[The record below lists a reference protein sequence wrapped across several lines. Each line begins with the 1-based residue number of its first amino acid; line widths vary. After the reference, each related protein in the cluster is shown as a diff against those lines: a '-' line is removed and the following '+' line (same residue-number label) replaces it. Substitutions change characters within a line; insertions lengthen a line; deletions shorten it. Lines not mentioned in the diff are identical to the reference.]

1 MVIARTITSGC
12 GFRFTGL
19 SRLLKLPGNY
29 RGSRLSEM
37 SMAGGSRREYLQPI
51 MAGALAAIVG
61 YASTFTLVLAALTAA
76 GASPQQAGSGLMS
89 VCIAIGILNVVVSA
103 RLKVPVSFAWSTPG
117 VAFILTVGEPVGGFP
132 AVAGAF
138 LVAAALI
145 VLTGLIKP
153 LARLIAAIPAPIANA
168 MLAGMLLTLCLAPI
182 TAVAE
187 LPALA
192 LPILLAWMIG
202 MRFARRYAVPIAVA
216 VTGIMLA
223 SSTHLPAG
231 ALDGS
236 WPAFVPVMPVF
247 SLDAIIRIG
256 LPLYIVTMAS
266 QNLPGLAVMRAN
278 GFVLHPAPLFIITGI
293 ASAVTAFFGGH
304 SSNLAAITAAICAG
318 PEAHPDKAKRW
329 PAPVSAGVVY
339 LLLAPG
345 ASLAAAFIAASP
357 PLLIQAVAGL
367 ALLSSLAA
375 ALSGALAAE
384 ETRLPAVLTFVTTAS
399 GITIIGVGAPF
410 WGLVAGIG
418 MLLLLR
424 FGIKPAP
431 TVVDK

>member
-1 MVIARTITSGC
+1 
-12 GFRFTGL
+12 
-19 SRLLKLPGNY
+19 
-29 RGSRLSEM
+29 
-37 SMAGGSRREYLQPI
+37 MAGGSRREYLQPI

-431 TVVDK
+431 AVVDK

>member
-1 MVIARTITSGC
+1 MSESTESG
-12 GFRFTGL
+12 G
-19 SRLLKLPGNY
+19 
-29 RGSRLSEM
+29 
-37 SMAGGSRREYLQPI
+37 RREYLQPI

-89 VCIAIGILNVVVSA
+89 VCIAIGILNIAVST
-103 RLKVPVSFAWSTPG
+103 RIKLPVSFAWSTPG

-153 LARLIAAIPAPIANA
+153 LARAIAAIPAPIANA

-182 TAVAE
+182 NAVAE
-187 LPALA
+187 MPALA
-192 LPILLAWMIG
+192 LPILLAWIIG
-202 MRFARRYAVPIAVA
+202 LRFAKRYAVPIAVV

-223 SSTHLPAG
+223 TTTHLPPG
-231 ALDGS
+231 ALDGT
-236 WPAFVPVMPVF
+236 WPSLVPVMPVF
-247 SLDAIIRIG
+247 TLDAIVRIG
-256 LPLYIVTMAS
+256 LPLYVVTMAS
-266 QNLPGLAVMRAN
+266 QNLPGLAVMKAN
-278 GFVLHPAPLFIITGI
+278 GYVLKPAPLFILTGL
-293 ASAVTAFFGGH
+293 ASAATAFFGGH

-318 PEAHPDKAKRW
+318 PEAHPEKARRW
-329 PAPVSAGVVY
+329 PAPAAAGVIY
-339 LLLAPG
+339 LLLALG

-367 ALLSSLAA
+367 ALLSSLTA
-375 ALSGALAAE
+375 ALSGALVAE
-384 ETRLPAVLTFVTTAS
+384 ETRLPAILTFVTTAS
-399 GITIIGVGAPF
+399 GITIAGVGAPF

-418 MLLLLR
+418 MILLLR
-424 FGIKPAP
+424 FGIKPDP
-431 TVVDK
+431 VSTGK

>member
-1 MVIARTITSGC
+1 
-12 GFRFTGL
+12 
-19 SRLLKLPGNY
+19 
-29 RGSRLSEM
+29 
-37 SMAGGSRREYLQPI
+37 

-89 VCIAIGILNVVVSA
+89 VCIAIGILNIVVST
-103 RLKVPVSFAWSTPG
+103 RIKLPVSFAWSTPG

-153 LARLIAAIPAPIANA
+153 LARAIAAIPAPIANA

-187 LPALA
+187 MPALA
-192 LPILLAWMIG
+192 LPILLAWIIG
-202 MRFARRYAVPIAVA
+202 LRFAKRYAVPIAVV

-223 SSTHLPAG
+223 TTTHLPAG

-236 WPAFVPVMPVF
+236 WPSLVPVTPVF
-247 SLDAIIRIG
+247 TLDAIVRIG
-256 LPLYIVTMAS
+256 LPLYVVTMAS
-266 QNLPGLAVMRAN
+266 QNLPGLAVMKAN
-278 GFVLHPAPLFIITGI
+278 GYVLKPAPLFVMTGL
-293 ASAVTAFFGGH
+293 ASAATAFFGGH

-318 PEAHPDKAKRW
+318 PEAHPDKARRW
-329 PAPVSAGVVY
+329 PAPAAAGVVY

-375 ALSGALAAE
+375 ALSGALIAE
-384 ETRLPAVLTFVTTAS
+384 ETRLPAILTLVTTAS
-399 GITIIGVGAPF
+399 GITIAGVGAPF

-418 MLLLLR
+418 MILVLR
-424 FGIKPAP
+424 FGIRPEPVSTGK
-431 TVVDK
+431 

>member
-1 MVIARTITSGC
+1 MSEVSLASG
-12 GFRFTGL
+12 G
-19 SRLLKLPGNY
+19 
-29 RGSRLSEM
+29 
-37 SMAGGSRREYLQPI
+37 RRDFLQPI
-51 MAGALAAIVG
+51 MAGALAAVVG

-76 GASPQQAGSGLMS
+76 GASPQQAGSGLMT
-89 VCIAIGILNVVVSA
+89 VCIAIGILNIVVSA

-138 LVAAALI
+138 LVAAGLI

-153 LARLIAAIPAPIANA
+153 LARAVAAIPAPIANA

-187 LPALA
+187 MPALA
-192 LPILLAWMIG
+192 LPILLAWIIG
-202 MRFARRYAVPIAVA
+202 MRFARRYAVPIAVV

-223 SSTHLPAG
+223 SSTHLPPG

-236 WPAFVPVMPVF
+236 WPVFAPVMPVF
-247 SLDAIIRIG
+247 TLDAIIRIG

-266 QNLPGLAVMRAN
+266 QNLPGLAVMQAN
-278 GFVLHPAPLFIITGI
+278 GFTLQPAPLFVMTGL
-293 ASAVTAFFGGH
+293 ASAATAFFGGH
-304 SSNLAAITAAICAG
+304 TSNLAAITAAICAG
-318 PEAHPDKAKRW
+318 PEAHPDRDKRW

-339 LLLAPG
+339 LLMAPG

-399 GITIIGVGAPF
+399 GITIVGVGAPF

-424 FGIKPAP
+424 FGIKPLP
-431 TVVDK
+431 DTVDK

>member
-1 MVIARTITSGC
+1 MTQQAASSISSGRSD
-12 GFRFTGL
+12 FV
-19 SRLLKLPGNY
+19 
-29 RGSRLSEM
+29 
-37 SMAGGSRREYLQPI
+37 QPI

-89 VCIAIGILNVVVSA
+89 ICIAIGILNIVVSA

-117 VAFILTVGEPVGGFP
+117 VAFLLTVGEPVGGFP

-153 LARLIAAIPAPIANA
+153 LARLIEAIPAPIANA
-168 MLAGMLLTLCLAPI
+168 MLAGMLLTLCFAPI
-182 TAVAE
+182 TAVGQM
-187 LPALA
+187 PMLA
-192 LPILLAWMIG
+192 LPILLSWVIG
-202 MRFARRYAVPIAVA
+202 MRFARRYAVPIAVV
-216 VTGIMLA
+216 VTGIILA
-223 SSTHLPAG
+223 TTTHLPPG

-236 WPAFVPVMPVF
+236 WPSFVPVMPEF
-247 SLDAIIRIG
+247 TLDAIIRIG

-266 QNLPGLAVMRAN
+266 QNLPGLAVMKAN
-278 GFVLHPAPLFIITGI
+278 GFTLKASPLFVLTGV
-293 ASAVTAFFGGH
+293 ASGLTAFVGGH
-304 SSNLAAITAAICAG
+304 TSNLAAITAAICAG
-318 PEAHPDKAKRW
+318 PEAHPDKTKRW
-329 PAPVSAGVVY
+329 PAPISAGVVY
-339 LLLAPG
+339 LALAPA

-367 ALLSSLAA
+367 ALMSSLAS
-375 ALSGALAAE
+375 ALTGALINE
-384 ETRLPAVLTFVTTAS
+384 ETRLPAILTFVTTAS

-424 FGIKPAP
+424 AG
-431 TVVDK
+431 VVAIREPSGK

>member
-1 MVIARTITSGC
+1 MSQWTESG
-12 GFRFTGL
+12 G
-19 SRLLKLPGNY
+19 
-29 RGSRLSEM
+29 
-37 SMAGGSRREYLQPI
+37 RRELLQPV

-89 VCIAIGILNVVVSA
+89 VCIAIGILNIVVSA
-103 RLKVPVSFAWSTPG
+103 QVKLPVSFAWSTPG
-117 VAFILTVGEPVGGFP
+117 AAFLLTVGEPVGGFP

-153 LARLIAAIPAPIANA
+153 LARAVGAIPAPIANA

-187 LPALA
+187 MPALA
-192 LPILLAWMIG
+192 LPILLAWIIG
-202 MRFARRYAVPIAVA
+202 LRFAKRYAVPIAVV

-223 SSTHLPAG
+223 TTTHLPAG

-236 WPAFVPVMPVF
+236 WPSLVPVMPVF
-247 SLDAIIRIG
+247 TLDAIVRIG
-256 LPLYIVTMAS
+256 LPLYVVTMAS

-278 GFVLHPAPLFIITGI
+278 GYVLKPAPLFIMTGL
-293 ASAVTAFFGGH
+293 ASGATALFGGH

-318 PEAHPDKAKRW
+318 PEAHPDKARRW

-339 LLLAPG
+339 LLLAPA
-345 ASLAAAFIAASP
+345 ASLAAAFVAASP

-367 ALLSSLAA
+367 ALLSSLTA
-375 ALSGALAAE
+375 ALSGALVAE
-384 ETRLPAVLTFVTTAS
+384 ETRLPAILTFVTTAS
-399 GITIIGVGAPF
+399 GITIGGVGSPF

-418 MLLLLR
+418 MILLLR
-424 FGIKPAP
+424 FGIRPEPVSTGK
-431 TVVDK
+431 

>member
-1 MVIARTITSGC
+1 
-12 GFRFTGL
+12 
-19 SRLLKLPGNY
+19 
-29 RGSRLSEM
+29 
-37 SMAGGSRREYLQPI
+37 MAGGSRREYLQPI

-89 VCIAIGILNVVVSA
+89 VCIAIGILNIVVSA
-103 RLKVPVSFAWSTPG
+103 RLRVPVSFAWSTPG

-153 LARLIAAIPAPIANA
+153 MARLIAAIPAPIANA

-192 LPILLAWMIG
+192 LPILLAWVIG
-202 MRFARRYAVPIAVA
+202 MRFARRYAVPIAVV

-236 WPAFVPVMPVF
+236 WPVLVPVMPVF
-247 SLDAIIRIG
+247 TLDAIIRIG
-256 LPLYIVTMAS
+256 LPLYVVTMAS

-318 PEAHPDKAKRW
+318 PEAHPDKSKRW

-345 ASLAAAFIAASP
+345 AILAAAFIAASP

-431 TVVDK
+431 AVVDK

>member
-1 MVIARTITSGC
+1 MSQWTESG
-12 GFRFTGL
+12 G
-19 SRLLKLPGNY
+19 
-29 RGSRLSEM
+29 
-37 SMAGGSRREYLQPI
+37 RRELLQPV

-61 YASTFTLVLAALTAA
+61 YASTFTLVLAALTAT

-89 VCIAIGILNVVVSA
+89 VCIAIGILNIVVSA
-103 RLKVPVSFAWSTPG
+103 RVKLPVSFAWSTPG

-138 LVAAALI
+138 LVAAGLI

-153 LARLIAAIPAPIANA
+153 LARAVAAIPAPIANA

-187 LPALA
+187 MPALA
-192 LPILLAWMIG
+192 LPILLAWIIG
-202 MRFARRYAVPIAVA
+202 LRFAKRYAVPIAVV

-223 SSTHLPAG
+223 TTTHLPAG

-236 WPAFVPVMPVF
+236 WPSLVPVMPVF
-247 SLDAIIRIG
+247 TLDAIVRIG
-256 LPLYIVTMAS
+256 LPLYVVTMAS

-278 GFVLHPAPLFIITGI
+278 GYVLKPAPLFIMTGL
-293 ASAVTAFFGGH
+293 ASGATALFGGH

-318 PEAHPDKAKRW
+318 PEAHPDRARRW
-329 PAPVSAGVVY
+329 PAPVAAGVVY
-339 LLLAPG
+339 LLLAPA
-345 ASLAAAFIAASP
+345 ASLAAAFVAASP

-367 ALLSSLAA
+367 ALLSSLTA
-375 ALSGALAAE
+375 ALSGALVAE
-384 ETRLPAVLTFVTTAS
+384 ETRLPAILTFVTTAS
-399 GITIIGVGAPF
+399 GITIGGVGAPF

-418 MLLLLR
+418 MILLLR
-424 FGIKPAP
+424 FGIRPEPVSTGK
-431 TVVDK
+431 

>member
-1 MVIARTITSGC
+1 
-12 GFRFTGL
+12 
-19 SRLLKLPGNY
+19 
-29 RGSRLSEM
+29 
-37 SMAGGSRREYLQPI
+37 
-51 MAGALAAIVG
+51 
-61 YASTFTLVLAALTAA
+61 
-76 GASPQQAGSGLMS
+76 MS
-89 VCIAIGILNVVVSA
+89 VCISIGILNIAVSS

-138 LVAAALI
+138 LVAAGLI

-192 LPILLAWMIG
+192 LPILLAWIIG
-202 MRFARRYAVPIAVA
+202 MRFARRYAVPIAVV

-231 ALDGS
+231 ALNGS
-236 WPAFVPVMPVF
+236 WPVFVPVLPVVT
-247 SLDAIIRIG
+247 LDGIIRIG

-278 GFVLHPAPLFIITGI
+278 GFVLQPAPLFVITGV

-318 PEAHPDKAKRW
+318 PEAHPDKDKRW

-410 WGLVAGIG
+410 WGLVAGIS

-424 FGIKPAP
+424 FAIKPAP
-431 TVVDK
+431 DVVDK

>member
-1 MVIARTITSGC
+1 VSEWTQSG
-12 GFRFTGL
+12 GRQEL
-19 SRLLKLPGNY
+19 
-29 RGSRLSEM
+29 
-37 SMAGGSRREYLQPI
+37 LQPV

-89 VCIAIGILNVVVSA
+89 VCIAIGILNIVVST
-103 RLKVPVSFAWSTPG
+103 RIKLPVSFAWSTPG

-153 LARLIAAIPAPIANA
+153 LARAIAAIPAPIANA

-182 TAVAE
+182 KAVAE
-187 LPALA
+187 MPAFA
-192 LPILLAWMIG
+192 LPILLAWIIG
-202 MRFARRYAVPIAVA
+202 LRFAKRYAVPIAVV

-223 SSTHLPAG
+223 TTTHLPAG

-236 WPAFVPVMPVF
+236 WPSLVPVMPAF
-247 SLDAIIRIG
+247 TLDAIVRIG
-256 LPLYIVTMAS
+256 LPLYVVTMAS

-278 GFVLHPAPLFIITGI
+278 GYDPKPAPLFIMTGL
-293 ASAVTAFFGGH
+293 ASAATAFFGGH

-318 PEAHPDKAKRW
+318 PEAHPDKNRRW
-329 PAPVSAGVVY
+329 PAPAAAGVVY
-339 LLLAPG
+339 LLLALG

-375 ALSGALAAE
+375 ALSGALVAE
-384 ETRLPAVLTFVTTAS
+384 ETRLPAILTFVTTAS
-399 GITIIGVGAPF
+399 GITIAGVGAPF

-418 MLLLLR
+418 MIAVLR
-424 FGIKPAP
+424 LGIRPEPVNTGK
-431 TVVDK
+431 

>member
-1 MVIARTITSGC
+1 MNDQTRID
-12 GFRFTGL
+12 
-19 SRLLKLPGNY
+19 
-29 RGSRLSEM
+29 
-37 SMAGGSRREYLQPI
+37 RRDYLQPV
-51 MAGALAAIVG
+51 MAGALAAVVG

-89 VCIAIGILNVVVSA
+89 VCISIGILNIVVSA
-103 RLKVPVSFAWSTPG
+103 RVKLPVSFAWSTPG

-182 TAVAE
+182 NAVAQM
-187 LPALA
+187 PALA
-192 LPILLAWMIG
+192 LPILLAWVIG
-202 MRFARRYAVPIAVA
+202 LRFAKRYAVPIAVL
-216 VTGIMLA
+216 VTGIVLA
-223 SSTHLPAG
+223 MTTHLPAG

-236 WPAFVPVMPVF
+236 WPSLVPVLPVF
-247 SLDAIIRIG
+247 TLDAIVRIG

-266 QNLPGLAVMRAN
+266 QNLPGLAVMKAN
-278 GFVLHPAPLFIITGI
+278 GFVLKPAPLFVITGLT
-293 ASAVTAFFGGH
+293 SAVTAFFGGH

-318 PEAHPDKAKRW
+318 PEAHPDKARRW
-329 PAPVSAGVVY
+329 PAPISAGVVY

-375 ALSGALAAE
+375 ALSGALVAE
-384 ETRLPAVLTFVTTAS
+384 ETRLPAILTFVTTAS
-399 GITIIGVGAPF
+399 GITLVGVGAPF

-418 MLLLLR
+418 MMLIVRL
-424 FGIKPAP
+424 GIRRDPVGTGK
-431 TVVDK
+431 

>member
-1 MVIARTITSGC
+1 MSEATLASG
-12 GFRFTGL
+12 G
-19 SRLLKLPGNY
+19 
-29 RGSRLSEM
+29 
-37 SMAGGSRREYLQPI
+37 RRDYLQPI
-51 MAGALAAIVG
+51 MAGALAAVVG

-76 GASPQQAGSGLMS
+76 GASPQQAGSGLMT
-89 VCIAIGILNVVVSA
+89 VCIAIGILNIVVSS

-138 LVAAALI
+138 LVAAGLI

-153 LARLIAAIPAPIANA
+153 LARAVAAIPAPIANA

-187 LPALA
+187 MPALA
-192 LPILLAWMIG
+192 LPILLAWIVG
-202 MRFARRYAVPIAVA
+202 MRFARRYAVPIAVV

-223 SSTHLPAG
+223 SSTHLPPG

-236 WPAFVPVMPVF
+236 WPVFAPVMPIF
-247 SLDAIIRIG
+247 TLDAVIRIG

-266 QNLPGLAVMRAN
+266 QNLPGLAVMQAN
-278 GFVLHPAPLFIITGI
+278 GFALQPAPLFVMTGF

-304 SSNLAAITAAICAG
+304 TSNLAAITAAICAG
-318 PEAHPDKAKRW
+318 PEAHPDRDKRW

-339 LLLAPG
+339 LLMAPG

-399 GITIIGVGAPF
+399 GITIVGVGAPF

-424 FGIKPAP
+424 FGIKANP
-431 TVVDK
+431 

>member
-1 MVIARTITSGC
+1 MSQWTESSG
-12 GFRFTGL
+12 
-19 SRLLKLPGNY
+19 
-29 RGSRLSEM
+29 
-37 SMAGGSRREYLQPI
+37 RRELLQPV

-61 YASTFTLVLAALTAA
+61 YASTFTLVLAALTAT

-89 VCIAIGILNVVVSA
+89 VCIAIGILNIVVSA
-103 RLKVPVSFAWSTPG
+103 RVKLPVSFAWSTPG

-138 LVAAALI
+138 LVAAGLI

-153 LARLIAAIPAPIANA
+153 LARAVAAIPAPIANA

-187 LPALA
+187 MPALA
-192 LPILLAWMIG
+192 LPILLAWIIG
-202 MRFARRYAVPIAVA
+202 LRFAKRYAVPIAVV

-223 SSTHLPAG
+223 TTTHLPAG

-236 WPAFVPVMPVF
+236 WPSLVPVMPVF
-247 SLDAIIRIG
+247 TLDAIVRIG
-256 LPLYIVTMAS
+256 LPLYVVTMAS

-278 GFVLHPAPLFIITGI
+278 GYVLKPAPLFIMTGL
-293 ASAVTAFFGGH
+293 ASGATALFGGH

-318 PEAHPDKAKRW
+318 PEAHPDRARRW
-329 PAPVSAGVVY
+329 PAPVAAGVVY
-339 LLLAPG
+339 LLLAPA
-345 ASLAAAFIAASP
+345 ASLAAAFVAASP

-367 ALLSSLAA
+367 ALLSSLTA
-375 ALSGALAAE
+375 ALSGALVAE
-384 ETRLPAVLTFVTTAS
+384 ETRLPAILTFVTTAS
-399 GITIIGVGAPF
+399 GITIGGVGAPF

-418 MLLLLR
+418 MILLLR
-424 FGIKPAP
+424 FGIRPEPVSTGK
-431 TVVDK
+431 